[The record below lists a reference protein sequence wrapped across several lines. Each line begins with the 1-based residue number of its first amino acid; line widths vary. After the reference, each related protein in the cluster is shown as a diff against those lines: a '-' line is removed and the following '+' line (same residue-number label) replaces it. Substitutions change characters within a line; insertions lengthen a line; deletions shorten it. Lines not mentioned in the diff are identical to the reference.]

1 MRRTFARELYKKMT
15 IDPDIVLITADLGY
29 GMWDQIQKDY
39 PQQFINVGASEQA
52 GLDIAV
58 GMALSGKKVFV
69 YTITPFFYRAFE
81 TLRTYIDH
89 EVIPIKLVGSGR
101 NRSYLHDGYSHWADD
116 APKVFSTLPNIIQLY
131 PKTKDEIPMIMKEML
146 GNKQPY
152 FLSLTREI

>member
-15 IDPDIVLITADLGY
+15 IDPDIVLITCDLGY

-39 PQQFINVGASEQA
+39 PKQFINVGASEQA

-101 NRSYLHDGYSHWADD
+101 NKDYSHDGYSHD
-116 APKVFSTLPNIIQLY
+116 ATDVKKILSTLPNIIQLY
-131 PKTKDEIPMIMKEML
+131 PESKEDIPMLLTEMI
-146 GNKQPY
+146 NNNQPY
-152 FLSLTREI
+152 FISLKR